1 MEGLRTTNDILHG
14 QVQSLGVQVN
24 RLLESRAAVS
34 AEGTAPSSSST
45 ATASATGAEGEGE
58 IVEVYVNTVI

>member
-1 MEGLRTTNDILHG
+1 MEGLRISNDILHG

-34 AEGTAPSSSST
+34 AEGAAPSSSSS
-45 ATASATGAEGEGE
+45 ATASATGTEGEG
-58 IVEVYVNTVI
+58 